1 MFRRVFKNKIFPD
14 LSDETL
20 TEVPSP
26 YDLCL
31 EGQRLIQASNYVS
44 SFMF

>member
-26 YDLCL
+26 YDLCV
-31 EGQRLIQASNYVS
+31 GGSVAHS
-44 SFMF
+44 SIKLCK